1 MKLGLSVVMTFYDSL
16 RHQAAETRKHC
27 ITPFE
32 NVDSASTFVGVQYSV
47 GNGAS
52 MFVGEQYSAGNGAS
66 MFVGEHYSAGNG
78 VSMFADVQLKKE
90 MVRQCS

>member
-1 MKLGLSVVMTFYDSL
+1 MTSYDSL

-27 ITPFE
+27 ITLFE
-32 NVDSASTFVGVQYSV
+32 NTDSASTFVGVQYSV

-66 MFVGEHYSAGNG
+66 MFVGEQYSVGNDA
-78 VSMFADVQLKKE
+78 SMFVGVQQKKE
-90 MVRQCS
+90 MVHQCS